1 MLKRWK
7 NLTEMSAYA
16 DITNKPAIV
25 IELKWDKTAD
35 AAIRQIKDKKYPEIL
50 QDYSGNLLLAGINYD
65 KVSKK
70 YDCVIE
76 KYDK

>member
-1 MLKRWK
+1 
-7 NLTEMSAYA
+7 MSAYA